1 MSAEGIRLL
10 LNEYVSHGLYL
21 VELRAADKCP
31 VHQGWN
37 TREGCERTTRS
48 VDFATRVAA
57 GKASVGLALAYSGRV
72 AVDLDDIESA
82 RKWFADHGIDLGAL
96 ITAPD
101 AVRRESGRPNRTLLL
116 YRVSA
121 PLRTR
126 KIPEAGI
133 EFLCATS
140 QGLTTQIVIPPSIN
154 PKSRQRYEWRGN
166 WRDPPELPEALRAAW
181 ESVGAAD
188 VNPERK
194 ATSPDEK
201 EGIVGAICRAY
212 DPREEF
218 PHSALAPDLYA
229 TMCENFEPQV
239 GGGFAYLKAVSGRKD
254 GGKIL
259 PDGSLQ
265 IFNATWPGAADG
277 GSANVF
283 DVTREAC
290 FGHLDAPEDRRL
302 PPYKRPSHAAIVEA
316 LRDEPAVRADWVAQE
331 FPPLPD
337 EPAAADTAGNAA
349 VSDEVLRKVPEP
361 QHVCTDLA
369 NAKRLEWAFGKK
381 LRSVAGTFYWYTG
394 THWAR
399 DLNNEAARC
408 AANLSKIVSTEAD
421 KARAEAEEAYDK
433 WQAAIAAD
441 PSRKKAAEEHPRKY
455 ALEKMP
461 EHQPFAELTKLAE
474 ALKSWSKT
482 CEMKH
487 CQDAALAELKCLL
500 TLDPQKLD
508 RDPWLLNCK
517 SGTLDLR
524 TGEIRPHHPADF
536 ITRCAPVA
544 FDPDAKAPA
553 FERFIRDIV
562 NGDEHVVRFLQRW
575 FGYACTGSTR
585 EHHIVI
591 HWGAGRNGKGTLIEL
606 LHTILG
612 EYAGTAPQH
621 LLADTGRGFER
632 HPSEVMELMGKRLVT
647 AHESDEGAVLREGFL
662 KQATGGDRLKG
673 RFMHKDFIE
682 FPPTHK
688 LQLLTNHKP
697 LVKGQDYA
705 IWNRILLVRY
715 PRKHG
720 SATDITEGRATHL
733 LDVTLPDKLRA
744 EHEGILA
751 WLVRGAL
758 EWYRAGLQPPDAVRK
773 ASREYQS
780 EQDRVG
786 QFVTECCVLVANAR
800 TVLNGDGVWSASL
813 YDAYTSWCRQRGF
826 TWLASGRFKQ
836 ELLDR
841 PGIRYCE
848 WKEGGAG
855 TNRKGRKTMRGLAG
869 IRLRTDDDDGED
881 NAGEP
886 GPAASSDPQC
896 ESVQRPPGPLAEERE
911 PAAQQQVA
919 PTRTEAP
926 RGNGHDT
933 NDWSSSEGEADFPA
947 PKVEAPMPSAQTTTT
962 VAVEQLRIPSKW
974 KERLRAAG
982 CDTAQSVERASDAKL
997 MAATWLTNGGT
1008 LQALRDEARR
1018 AQREAQGAP

>member
-1 MSAEGIRLL
+1 MSAEGIRPL

-31 VHQGWN
+31 VHRAWN
-37 TREGCERTTRS
+37 TREVCERTTRS
-48 VDFATRVAA
+48 DDFATRVAA

-96 ITAPD
+96 MNAPD

-126 KIPEAGI
+126 KIPGAGI

-166 WRDPPELPEALRAAW
+166 WRDPPELPETLRAAW

-188 VNPERK
+188 VNPERR
-194 ATSPDEK
+194 ATPPDEK

-218 PHSALAPDLYA
+218 PHSALPPDLYA
-229 TMCENFEPQV
+229 TMCENFEPQL
-239 GGGFAYLKAVSGRKD
+239 GGGFAYLKAVSGRMD

-290 FGHLDAPEDRRL
+290 FGHLDTPEDRKL
-302 PPYKRPSHAAIVEA
+302 PAHKRPSHAAIVEA
-316 LRDEPAVRADWVAQE
+316 LCDEPAVRADWVAQE

-337 EPAAADTAGNAA
+337 EPAGADTVGNAP
-349 VSDEVLRKVPEP
+349 VSDELVRKVPEP

-369 NAKRLEWAFGKK
+369 NAKRLERAFGKR
-381 LRSVAGTFYWYTG
+381 LISVAGTFYWWTG

-408 AANLSKIVSTEAD
+408 AANLSKIVSKEAE
-421 KARAEAEEAYDK
+421 KARAEAEEAYDV

-461 EHQPFAELTKLAE
+461 EHKAFAELTKLAE

-508 RDPWLLNCK
+508 RDPWLTTCK
-517 SGTLDLR
+517 SGTIDLR
-524 TGEIRPHHPADF
+524 TAEIRPHDPADF

-544 FDPDAKAPA
+544 FDPNAKAPA
-553 FERFIRDIV
+553 FERFIKDIV
-562 NGDEHVVRFLQRW
+562 DGDEHVVRFLQRW

-585 EHHIVI
+585 EHRIVI

-621 LLADTGRGFER
+621 LLADAGRGSER
-632 HPSEVMELMGKRLVT
+632 HPTEVMELMGKRLVT
-647 AHESDEGAVLREGFL
+647 AHESDEGAVLREGFV

-682 FPPTHK
+682 FTPTHK

-720 SATDITEGRATHL
+720 NATDIEEGRATHPI
-733 LDVTLPDKLRA
+733 DVTLPDKLRE
-744 EHEGILA
+744 EHEGIFA

-758 EWYRAGLQPPDAVRK
+758 EWYRKGLQPPDAVRE

-786 QFVTECCVLVANAR
+786 QFITECCVLLANAR
-800 TVLNGDGVWSASL
+800 TVLNGDSVWSSSSL

-855 TNRKGRKTMRGLAG
+855 TNRKGRKTMRGLEG
-869 IRLRTDDDDGED
+869 IRLRTDDDDEED
-881 NAGEP
+881 EYE
-886 GPAASSDPQC
+886 PAAEDEHEPA
-896 ESVQRPPGPLAEERE
+896 AEDEHE
-911 PAAQQQVA
+911 PAAQRQVA
-919 PTRTEAP
+919 PTRTEAS

-933 NDWSSSEGEADFPA
+933 DDRLSAGEPSSEIAADPPA
-947 PKVEAPMPSAQTTTT
+947 AQVAPPMASAKANTT
-962 VAVEQLRIPSKW
+962 VSVEQLRIPSKW

-982 CDTAQSVERASDAKL
+982 CDTAQSVEKASDAKL
-997 MAATWLTNGGT
+997 MAATRLINGGT

-1018 AQREAQGAP
+1018 AQREAQRAA